1 MFIRAVTGACL
12 LSVMIASIWFGI
24 YTVGAIILLI
34 SLLAL
39 LEFYRLFTCAG
50 CKVLYIPG
58 ILTSVFAFL
67 SVFLHATGI
76 IQLNMVLSVC
86 LPFCVLIF
94 VAQLFSE
101 ATMAFESAAF
111 TITGVIYIML
121 PLSALIYIAAFPTYA
136 TTKIYS
142 PWYLLSFFIL
152 VWVNDTGAYLTGIS
166 IGKHKLFERISPKK
180 TWEGSFGGLILSIAT
195 GMVLWQL
202 RLNSWNLTDW
212 LVISILVV
220 IFGNLGDLTESALKR
235 NLGLKDSGGM
245 LPGHGGLL
253 DRFDGVLFSA
263 PMVVFYLIF
272 VKQFL

>member
-111 TITGVIYIML
+111 YHYRSYLYHAAIICTYLYCCFSNLCNNQNLFALV
-121 PLSALIYIAAFPTYA
+121 SAE
-136 TTKIYS
+136 
-142 PWYLLSFFIL
+142 FF
-152 VWVNDTGAYLTGIS
+152 Y
-166 IGKHKLFERISPKK
+166 
-180 TWEGSFGGLILSIAT
+180 
-195 GMVLWQL
+195 
-202 RLNSWNLTDW
+202 
-212 LVISILVV
+212 
-220 IFGNLGDLTESALKR
+220 
-235 NLGLKDSGGM
+235 LGLG
-245 LPGHGGLL
+245 
-253 DRFDGVLFSA
+253 
-263 PMVVFYLIF
+263 
-272 VKQFL
+272 Q